1 MFLHA
6 ALQLRSYY
14 LLERSPNT
22 SLKEGILKAYRAALS
37 LISKC
42 QQAEMESRLL
52 TCGPS
57 LFEKAL
63 CVACTFSL
71 KVLRSGYSK
80 LVDEMEGR
88 KTFNLGLSLM
98 RRCSI
103 EDNDLPGRF
112 SKIFAQLWNA
122 SSGTSSGNG
131 ELKVRT
137 RLGGSLLH
145 DTLWKWRECF
155 GGQASRSITPS
166 ASGRENTPSLATGE
180 IMNTDKSAQP
190 QGLTQNPTGGSCQ
203 NGLHGLHPNGTA
215 GRSGPSFHLGHEEQS
230 LPGISAGWPGRVSG
244 VDLDLVDEINNEWL
258 WNGGGL
264 SSLLAMDLDTM
275 DLPMGE
281 LGSENNGDMVSSS

>member
-14 LLERSPNT
+14 LLERTPHT

-80 LVDEMEGR
+80 LVDEIEGR

-122 SSGTSSGNG
+122 TPGTPTGNG
-131 ELKVRT
+131 ELKVRS

-155 GGQASRSITPS
+155 GGQASRSITPL

-180 IMNTDKSAQP
+180 IMNTDISAQS
-190 QGLTQNPTGGSCQ
+190 QGLTQNSTGAGWQ
-203 NGLHGLHPNGTA
+203 NGLHGLRPNA
-215 GRSGPSFHLGHEEQS
+215 MAAQSAPSFHLGHEGQS
-230 LPGISAGWPGRVSG
+230 LPGTTAGWPGRISG

-281 LGSENNGDMVSSS
+281 LGSDDIGEMANNT